1 MVSVSQEDVKF
12 ESDVGVYKSSE
23 IAVRKFCTS
32 CGTPIAF
39 QFVEEAA
46 KAKQVW
52 HAVLV
57 ILGGVEETCL
67 HIHCLLHRRLHVQ
80 FAVAGQ
86 NVGHLLGYS

>member
-1 MVSVSQEDVKF
+1 MASGSQEDVKF

-23 IAVRKFCTS
+23 IAVRKFCTT

-52 HAVLV
+52 HALLG
-57 ILGGVEETCL
+57 ILGRVEEPCL
-67 HIHCLLHRRLHVQ
+67 HVYCLLHRRLHT
-80 FAVAGQ
+80 AVAGQ
-86 NVGHLLGYS
+86 KVGHLLDYS